1 MSKSWYQPPQQ
12 NILCGV
18 DTLSDI
24 VSEVA
29 ALKAQIALLMNSDKE
44 LSQNVASIW
53 VVYDPSK
60 ISVWC
65 SKTDCPLLGREV
77 SYDVMKEEEAEDG
90 ELEAIVKHGISEEDS
105 KSGEYD
111 ARIKRVSSP
120 RIKHHDL
127 GVIAS
132 FTSKKKATDYIEE
145 YFRLN
150 RGTLSGENAQE
161 IGLSEIIVTA

>member
-1 MSKSWYQPPQQ
+1 VTDV
-12 NILCGV
+12 L
-18 DTLSDI
+18 
-24 VSEVA
+24 SEVA
-29 ALKAQIALLMNSDKE
+29 ALKAQMAAMMASNTE
-44 LSQNVASIW
+44 LSQEVSSIW

-65 SKTDCPLLGREV
+65 QKTDCPLLGREV
-77 SYDVMKEEEAEDG
+77 TYDVMKEEEKEDG
-90 ELEAIVKHGISEEDS
+90 ELEAIITTGVSEEES
-105 KSGEYD
+105 ESGDYD

-120 RIKHHDL
+120 KIKHHDL

-150 RGTLSGENAQE
+150 RGNFTGENAPE

>member
-1 MSKSWYQPPQQ
+1 MTDV
-12 NILCGV
+12 L
-18 DTLSDI
+18 
-24 VSEVA
+24 SEVA
-29 ALKAQIALLMNSDKE
+29 ALKAQMAAMMASNTE
-44 LSQNVASIW
+44 LSQEVSSIW

-65 SKTDCPLLGREV
+65 QKTDCPLLGREV
-77 SYDVMKEEEAEDG
+77 TYDVMKEEEKEDG
-90 ELEAIVKHGISEEDS
+90 ELEAIITTGVSEEES
-105 KSGEYD
+105 ESGDYD

-120 RIKHHDL
+120 KIKHHDL

-150 RGTLSGENAQE
+150 RGNFTGENAPE

>member
-1 MSKSWYQPPQQ
+1 MTDV
-12 NILCGV
+12 L
-18 DTLSDI
+18 
-24 VSEVA
+24 SEVA
-29 ALKAQIALLMNSDKE
+29 ALKAQVAAMMASNTE
-44 LSQNVASIW
+44 LSQEVSSIW

-65 SKTDCPLLGREV
+65 QKTDCPLLGREV
-77 SYDVMKEEEAEDG
+77 TYDVVKEEEKDDG
-90 ELEAIVKHGISEEDS
+90 ELEAIITTGVSEEES
-105 KSGEYD
+105 ESGDYD

-120 RIKHHDL
+120 KIKHHDL

-132 FTSKKKATDYIEE
+132 FTSKKKATDYIED

-150 RGTLSGENAQE
+150 RGNFTGENAPE

>member
-1 MSKSWYQPPQQ
+1 MS
-12 NILCGV
+12 
-18 DTLSDI
+18 DTVTDVI
-24 VSEVA
+24 SEVA
-29 ALKAQIALLMNSDKE
+29 ALKAQVAAIMTNSE
-44 LSQNVASIW
+44 LTQDVSSIW

-65 SKTDCPLLGREV
+65 EKTDCPLLGREV
-77 SYDVMKEEEAEDG
+77 TYDVLKEEEQEDG
-90 ELEAIVKHGISEEDS
+90 ELGSIVTTGVSEKES
-105 KSGEYD
+105 ESGDYD

-120 RIKHHDL
+120 KIKHHDL

-150 RGTLSGENAQE
+150 RGNFTGENAPE
-161 IGLSEIIVTA
+161 IGLSEIIITT

>member
-1 MSKSWYQPPQQ
+1 MWKSWYQLPHQS
-12 NILCGV
+12 IRCGV

-24 VSEVA
+24 IAEVA
-29 ALKAQIALLMNSDKE
+29 ALKAQIATIMSSDKE
-44 LSQNVASIW
+44 LSDGISSIW

-77 SYDVMKEEEAEDG
+77 TYDVVKEEEQEDG
-90 ELEAIVKHGISEEDS
+90 ELDAIIKTGVSEEES
-105 KSGEYD
+105 ESGDYD
-111 ARIKRVSSP
+111 ARVKRVSSP

-150 RGTLSGENAQE
+150 RGTFTGETNPE
-161 IGLSEIIVTA
+161 IGISEIIVTS

>member
-1 MSKSWYQPPQQ
+1 MTDV
-12 NILCGV
+12 L
-18 DTLSDI
+18 
-24 VSEVA
+24 SEVA
-29 ALKAQIALLMNSDKE
+29 ALKAQVAAMMASNTE
-44 LSQNVASIW
+44 LSQEVSSIW

-65 SKTDCPLLGREV
+65 QKTDCPLLGREV
-77 SYDVMKEEEAEDG
+77 TYDVVKEEEKDDG
-90 ELEAIVKHGISEEDS
+90 ELEAIITTGVSEEESEGGD
-105 KSGEYD
+105 YD

-120 RIKHHDL
+120 KIKHHDL

-132 FTSKKKATDYIEE
+132 FTSKKKATDYIED

-150 RGTLSGENAQE
+150 RGNFTGENAPE

>member
-1 MSKSWYQPPQQ
+1 VS
-12 NILCGV
+12 
-18 DTLSDI
+18 DTVTDVI
-24 VSEVA
+24 SEVA
-29 ALKAQIALLMNSDKE
+29 ALKAQVAAIMTNSEFTQDV
-44 LSQNVASIW
+44 SSIW

-65 SKTDCPLLGREV
+65 EKTDCPLLGREV
-77 SYDVMKEEEAEDG
+77 TYDVLKEEEQEDG
-90 ELEAIVKHGISEEDS
+90 ELGSIVTTGVSEEES
-105 KSGEYD
+105 ESGDYD

-120 RIKHHDL
+120 KIKHHDL

-150 RGTLSGENAQE
+150 RGNFTGETAPE
-161 IGLSEIIVTA
+161 IGLSEIIITT

>member
-1 MSKSWYQPPQQ
+1 
-12 NILCGV
+12 LTDV
-18 DTLSDI
+18 L
-24 VSEVA
+24 SEVA
-29 ALKAQIALLMNSDKE
+29 ALKAQVAAMMASNTE
-44 LSQNVASIW
+44 LSQEVSSIW

-65 SKTDCPLLGREV
+65 QKTDCPLLGREV
-77 SYDVMKEEEAEDG
+77 TYDVVKEEEKDDG
-90 ELEAIVKHGISEEDS
+90 ELEAIITTGVSEEES
-105 KSGEYD
+105 ESGDYD

-120 RIKHHDL
+120 KIKHHDL

-132 FTSKKKATDYIEE
+132 FTSKKKATDYIED

-150 RGTLSGENAQE
+150 RGNFTGENAPE

>member
-1 MSKSWYQPPQQ
+1 MTDV
-12 NILCGV
+12 L
-18 DTLSDI
+18 
-24 VSEVA
+24 SEVA
-29 ALKAQIALLMNSDKE
+29 ALKAQMAAMMASNTE
-44 LSQNVASIW
+44 LAQEVTSIW

-65 SKTDCPLLGREV
+65 QKTDCPLLGREV
-77 SYDVMKEEEAEDG
+77 TYDVMKEEEKEDG
-90 ELEAIVKHGISEEDS
+90 ELEAIITTGVSEEES
-105 KSGEYD
+105 ESGDYD

-120 RIKHHDL
+120 KIKHHDL

-150 RGTLSGENAQE
+150 RGNFTGENAPE
-161 IGLSEIIVTA
+161 IGLTEIIVTA